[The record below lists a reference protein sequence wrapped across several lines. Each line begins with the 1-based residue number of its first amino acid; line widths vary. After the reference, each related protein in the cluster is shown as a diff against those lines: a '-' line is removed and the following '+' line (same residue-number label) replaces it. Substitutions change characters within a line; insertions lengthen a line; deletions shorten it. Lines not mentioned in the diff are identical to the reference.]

1 MYRRPHA
8 GAVLT
13 MCTLHALT
21 IMAICC
27 PMTLN
32 TISDLFGMRV
42 AAHPVTDHDAV
53 HVYRRQSIRTGCLT
67 CAKIDALDARRWQ
80 PRARCVLGL
89 FQRLAMAR
97 RPRWR
102 SFQLDGCSRAAH
114 LGAARWLLLCGV
126 RGRLRDHR
134 DGHGVSRGSA
144 GARQACCCDPCRR
157 CLAALGREGPIG
169 ERCELSVSKT
179 SFTWHLDT
187 HGFRF
192 V

>member
-102 SFQLDGCSRAAH
+102 SFLWTDAPELHTLVQLGGCKS
-114 LGAARWLLLCGV
+114 LVCLV
-126 RGRLRDHR
+126 
-134 DGHGVSRGSA
+134 GSETTETVTA
-144 GARQACCCDPCRR
+144 
-157 CLAALGREGPIG
+157 
-169 ERCELSVSKT
+169 
-179 SFTWHLDT
+179 
-187 HGFRF
+187 
-192 V
+192 

>member
-1 MYRRPHA
+1 
-8 GAVLT
+8 

-32 TISDLFGMRV
+32 TIPHLFGVRV
-42 AAHPVTDHDAV
+42 SAHPVTDHDAV

-114 LGAARWLLLCGV
+114 IGAARGLLLCGV

-144 GARQACCCDPCRR
+144 GARQACCCGPSRR

-169 ERCELSVSKT
+169 ERPALCVSYFT
-179 SFTWHLDT
+179 STRY
-187 HGFRF
+187 FRESCF
-192 V
+192 RCT